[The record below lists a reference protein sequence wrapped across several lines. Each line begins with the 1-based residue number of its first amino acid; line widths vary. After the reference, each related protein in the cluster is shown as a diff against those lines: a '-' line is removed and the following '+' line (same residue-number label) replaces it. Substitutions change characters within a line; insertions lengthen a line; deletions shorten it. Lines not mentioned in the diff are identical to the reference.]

1 MYIAHVKVAFYIY
14 MFETYDIDLLPK
26 LDNPFMYSQD
36 VQMQENSSQI
46 RDKHFFINFQAY
58 NIPTELKFCDS
69 MDTHVKEYCNENDQV
84 SAWQQAP
91 VMDAHSVT
99 HSTRSN
105 MHDWT
110 ANVHRQLFPLFPN
123 EFESITPTCRCVRLT
138 RMYVCACTRD
148 TCVRVCTTRVCVCAP
163 LSVRRGASRRSRG
176 AGGGARQRHGQ
187 VDGGAARRLA
197 QGASGRHADVL

>member
-36 VQMQENSSQI
+36 VQMQENSSQM
-46 RDKHFFINFQAY
+46 RYKHFFINFQAY
-58 NIPTELKFCDS
+58 NIPTELNFCDS

-84 SAWQQAP
+84 SALQQAP
-91 VMDAHSVT
+91 VMDA

-110 ANVHRQLFPLFPN
+110 AANVAMMP
-123 EFESITPTCRCVRLT
+123 TPGETAGACAYTKT
-138 RMYVCACTRD
+138 RRRD
-148 TCVRVCTTRVCVCAP
+148 
-163 LSVRRGASRRSRG
+163 
-176 AGGGARQRHGQ
+176 
-187 VDGGAARRLA
+187 
-197 QGASGRHADVL
+197 GRT